1 MLTVS
6 SIKGLKPKDKPYY
19 EWDNNGERGT
29 GKLGVQVTPRG
40 AKRFVFRYFV
50 DRKSNFIPLGQ
61 FPQLSLSDARIRQ
74 KELGEL
80 LLQGID
86 PKEFIAKEKEEIER
100 AAYEASLTGSLEQL
114 INGYV
119 ANMKKEGK
127 RTGDL
132 ILKRIPVDVY
142 NVIPKEKKARDV
154 TSNDIK
160 LVLGK
165 MIHRGAA
172 AHSNKI
178 RAYLH
183 AAFNFGLKHDNDP
196 ANLNTNTL
204 FGIQFN
210 PVTPVPK
217 QTYADKVGENWLSI
231 QETWDLLED
240 KNAIHF
246 RGDLFILLQ
255 LCFHLGGQRPWEIIS
270 NTWSAVDFEERT
282 FNIRAGISK
291 TDRPNLIPLTDT
303 AYTLF
308 KQLRM
313 MHSDSGSDFLFP
325 RKTKSG
331 HADPVLFSETVR
343 EFCNKTGFRKFVPR
357 DIRRTVKTL
366 TGEIGLSK
374 EIRDRIQNH
383 ALNDVSTKHY
393 DRYQYLPEKRRA
405 LEAWEK
411 RLNGTDTDNNVVTF
425 AGRR

>member
-6 SIKGLKPKDKPYY
+6 SVRGLKPKDKPYY
-19 EWDNNGERGT
+19 EWDTNSQRGR
-29 GKLGVQVTPRG
+29 GKLGVQVTPKG
-40 AKRFVFRYFV
+40 SKRFVFRYFLEG
-50 DRKSNFIPLGQ
+50 KAKFISLGQ
-61 FPQLSLSDARIRQ
+61 FPELSLNDARTKQ

-80 LLQGID
+80 LIQGVD
-86 PKEFIAKEKEEIER
+86 PKEQIAQEQALKEQQLYEE
-100 AAYEASLTGSLEQL
+100 SLTGSLEQL

-119 ANMKKEGK
+119 ANMKREGK
-127 RTGDL
+127 RTGQRV
-132 ILKRIPVDVY
+132 LKCIETDVY
-142 NVIPKEKKARDV
+142 SVIPKAKKAREV
-154 TSNDIK
+154 TPNDIK

-178 RAYLH
+178 RSYLH
-183 AAFNFGLKHDNDP
+183 AAFNYGLKHDNDP
-196 ANLNTNTL
+196 VNLNTNTL
-204 FGIQFN
+204 FGIPFN

-231 QETWDLLED
+231 QETWDLLDD

-246 RGDLFILLQ
+246 SGDLFILLK
-255 LCFHLGGQRPWEIIS
+255 LCFHLGGQRPWEILS

-303 AYTLF
+303 AYGLF

-313 MHSDSGSDFLFP
+313 YHAQNNSEFLFP
-325 RKTKSG
+325 RNTTTG
-331 HADPVLFSETVR
+331 HMDPISFSQAVRLFCER
-343 EFCNKTGFRKFVPR
+343 TGFRKFVPR

-366 TGEIGLSK
+366 TGELGLSK
-374 EIRDRIQNH
+374 DIRDRIQNH
-383 ALNDVSTKHY
+383 SLNDVSTKHY

-411 RLNGTDTDNNVVTF
+411 RLNLQVVDNVLVF
-425 AGRR
+425 SEVAR